1 MISAM
6 NSINESPRIALIRET
21 AILQLKLIA
30 DGFRDA
36 VLIPISL
43 LAALIGLL
51 RGGEDCDRE
60 YRRVIKLGRRSER
73 WINLFGH
80 QRPLGAS
87 HPAGSMDNI
96 LNQVEAV
103 VMDQYRKGK
112 SASETKVAV
121 RKALEKNSPKKA
133 DTKP

>member
-43 LAALIGLL
+43 LATLIGLL
-51 RGGEDCDRE
+51 RGGKDCDRE

-80 QRPLGAS
+80 QRPLGRS
-87 HPAGSMDNI
+87 HPAGSLDNM
-96 LNQVEAV
+96 LGQVESTV
-103 VMDQYRKGK
+103 VEQYKKKGDPFRDLL
-112 SASETKVAV
+112 ST
-121 RKALEKNSPKKA
+121 N
-133 DTKP
+133 

>member
-36 VLIPISL
+36 VLIPISM
-43 LAALIGLL
+43 LATLIGLL

-80 QRPLGAS
+80 QRPLGVS

-121 RKALEKNSPKKA
+121 RKALEKNSKNNA
-133 DTKP
+133 GIKP

>member
-1 MISAM
+1 M
-6 NSINESPRIALIRET
+6 NDSNKNPRVTLARE
-21 AILQLKLIA
+21 AAVLQIKLLA

-36 VLIPISL
+36 MLIPISL

-80 QRPLGAS
+80 HEPLGIS
-87 HPAGSMDNI
+87 HPAGSMDHV
-96 LNQVEAV
+96 LNQVETI
-103 VMDQYRKGK
+103 VMDQYRKGGN
-112 SASETKVAV
+112 ATDAREAV
-121 RKALEKNSPKKA
+121 RKAMK
-133 DTKP
+133 TKDQ

>member
-1 MISAM
+1 M
-6 NSINESPRIALIRET
+6 NDTNKNPRAALARE
-21 AILQLKLIA
+21 AAVLQLKLLA

-36 VLIPISL
+36 MLIPVSI

-51 RGGEDCDRE
+51 RGGEECDRE

-80 QRPLGAS
+80 QRPLGVS

-96 LNQVEAV
+96 LNQVESI
-103 VMDQYRKGK
+103 VMDQYRKGG
-112 SASETKVAV
+112 SATDARDAV
-121 RKALEKNSPKKA
+121 RKAMKKK
-133 DTKP
+133 T